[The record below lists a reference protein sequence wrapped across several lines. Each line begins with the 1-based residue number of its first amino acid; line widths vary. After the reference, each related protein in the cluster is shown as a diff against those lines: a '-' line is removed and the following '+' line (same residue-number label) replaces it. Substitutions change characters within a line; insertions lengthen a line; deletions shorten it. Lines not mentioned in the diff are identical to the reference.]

1 MRFRDGRGLG
11 VRAVSRADVHERRQL
26 REPAGRRAERHGR
39 SCRSPAIRSV
49 RERSRSLARPGWCA
63 RGAGTAASGW
73 SRNHDELGSACKRNV
88 ASGSRRTGASDAGFS
103 LIETMI
109 AMSILATGLLSL
121 AGVFIMGL
129 NHLSSSSASLIARE
143 KAREAVESVHTA
155 RDTRVI
161 TWCQIYNVSSARGTA
176 CAAAPAGVFLDGP
189 QPLHRAGDRRPG
201 QHCGRLGRA
210 DRNAHQSRVRT
221 TSSGAPTTCGRS

>member
-1 MRFRDGRGLG
+1 MTN
-11 VRAVSRADVHERRQL
+11 S
-26 REPAGRRAERHGR
+26 
-39 SCRSPAIRSV
+39 
-49 RERSRSLARPGWCA
+49 
-63 RGAGTAASGW
+63 
-73 SRNHDELGSACKRNV
+73 GSACKRNV

-109 AMSILATGLLSL
+109 AMAILATGLLSL

-161 TWCQIYNVSSARGTA
+161 TWCQIYNVSSARGAA
-176 CAAAPAGVFLDGP
+176 CAAAPAGVFWMVRSLFI
-189 QPLHRAGDRRPG
+189 A
-201 QHCGRLGRA
+201 LGLTA
-210 DRNAHQSRVRT
+210 WSTLRT
-221 TSSGAPTTCGRS
+221 TWPSRLKRSSIPGGTMFSVARTTCRRS

>member
-1 MRFRDGRGLG
+1 MTN
-11 VRAVSRADVHERRQL
+11 S
-26 REPAGRRAERHGR
+26 
-39 SCRSPAIRSV
+39 
-49 RERSRSLARPGWCA
+49 
-63 RGAGTAASGW
+63 
-73 SRNHDELGSACKRNV
+73 GSACKRIV

-109 AMSILATGLLSL
+109 AMAILATGLLSL

-161 TWCQIYNVSSARGTA
+161 TWCQIYNVSSARGAA

-189 QPLHRAGDRRPG
+189 RPLHRAGTDGLVNTADDLAQPIETLINPGRDNVLGSADDLQTELTNYSREIEISEILTGGVANPNLRR
-201 QHCGRLGRA
+201 L
-210 DRNAHQSRVRT
+210 RVRVRYGRMIVQGGQSVPERVYELT
-221 TSSGAPTTCGRS
+221 TYISAIS